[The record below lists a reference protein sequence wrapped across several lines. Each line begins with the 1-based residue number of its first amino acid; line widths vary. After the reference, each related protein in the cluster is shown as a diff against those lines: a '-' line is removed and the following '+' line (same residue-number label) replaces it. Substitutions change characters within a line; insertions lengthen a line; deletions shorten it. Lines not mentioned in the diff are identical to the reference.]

1 MTEHHA
7 ISRRAF
13 TLGLG
18 LAALSPF
25 VSLPETA
32 GLGLPVR
39 AAFAEDAATASVS
52 LDNFVIRLRPAG
64 YFRTASVN
72 QDGNVRGNVCH
83 LFNDGTSSKLIL
95 ENVTTKNDDTN
106 WYAIRTLLNFE
117 EHKKTGYSIWSVDDD
132 SDKDGKVIHVWGG
145 EYDNKPSRAFAF
157 ERQSNGTYIIRDRTV
172 EKETEK
178 KDIKYL
184 AIESN
189 GEDQDNNKIC
199 HKSKSIPW
207 ELELIGYDMKK
218 NDATVSS
225 LDWITYS
232 SYVDGPCWMKYVD
245 DNKFLDELSIPG
257 THDSGTCSVD
267 NDTEPQSSQVKCQ
280 QDYIPTQLLEG
291 IRYFDIRLGKG
302 DDPGIDHGDYY
313 LLKKRRVLY
322 ASFRCHRLLQNVFER
337 KPDRSAHHACITRQ
351 PTKVLRRLSP
361 RFWTTTPNCSIRR
374 AESPRYTRCAE
385 RSFCCVDLGSP
396 ATV

>member
-32 GLGLPVR
+32 APGIPLR
-39 AAFAEDAATASVS
+39 AAFADNTPAPSDS

-132 SDKDGKVIHVWGG
+132 SDKDGK
-145 EYDNKPSRAFAF
+145 S
-157 ERQSNGTYIIRDRTV
+157 STYGAASMTTSPAALLR
-172 EKETEK
+172 
-178 KDIKYL
+178 
-184 AIESN
+184 
-189 GEDQDNNKIC
+189 
-199 HKSKSIPW
+199 
-207 ELELIGYDMKK
+207 
-218 NDATVSS
+218 SS
-225 LDWITYS
+225 
-232 SYVDGPCWMKYVD
+232 V
-245 DNKFLDELSIPG
+245 NQ
-257 THDSGTCSVD
+257 
-267 NDTEPQSSQVKCQ
+267 TEPISSE
-280 QDYIPTQLLEG
+280 TA
-291 IRYFDIRLGKG
+291 RSR
-302 DDPGIDHGDYY
+302 
-313 LLKKRRVLY
+313 KKP
-322 ASFRCHRLLQNVFER
+322 R
-337 KPDRSAHHACITRQ
+337 KKT
-351 PTKVLRRLSP
+351 LST
-361 RFWTTTPNCSIRR
+361 WQ
-374 AESPRYTRCAE
+374 
-385 RSFCCVDLGSP
+385 
-396 ATV
+396 

>member
-18 LAALSPF
+18 LAALSPL

-32 GLGLPVR
+32 ALGIGPR
-39 AAFAEDAATASVS
+39 AAFADDAATASVS

-72 QDGNVRGNVCH
+72 EDGNVIGNVCH

-117 EHKKTGYSIWSVDDD
+117 EHKKTGYSIWSVDGD
-132 SDKDGKVIHVWGG
+132 SDKDGKVIHVWSG
-145 EYDNKPSRAFAF
+145 EHDGKPSRSFAF

-218 NDATVSS
+218 TMPRLAASTGSRTAATSMGHV
-225 LDWITYS
+225 
-232 SYVDGPCWMKYVD
+232 G
-245 DNKFLDELSIPG
+245 
-257 THDSGTCSVD
+257 
-267 NDTEPQSSQVKCQ
+267 
-280 QDYIPTQLLEG
+280 
-291 IRYFDIRLGKG
+291 
-302 DDPGIDHGDYY
+302 
-313 LLKKRRVLY
+313 
-322 ASFRCHRLLQNVFER
+322 
-337 KPDRSAHHACITRQ
+337 
-351 PTKVLRRLSP
+351 
-361 RFWTTTPNCSIRR
+361 
-374 AESPRYTRCAE
+374 
-385 RSFCCVDLGSP
+385 
-396 ATV
+396 

>member
-18 LAALSPF
+18 LVALSPF

-132 SDKDGKVIHVWGG
+132 SGKDGKVIHVWRG

-157 ERQSNGTYIIRDRTV
+157 ERQSNGPISS
-172 EKETEK
+172 ETARSRK
-178 KDIKYL
+178 K
-184 AIESN
+184 
-189 GEDQDNNKIC
+189 
-199 HKSKSIPW
+199 PR
-207 ELELIGYDMKK
+207 KK
-218 NDATVSS
+218 T
-225 LDWITYS
+225 
-232 SYVDGPCWMKYVD
+232 
-245 DNKFLDELSIPG
+245 LS
-257 THDSGTCSVD
+257 TW
-267 NDTEPQSSQVKCQ
+267 Q
-280 QDYIPTQLLEG
+280 
-291 IRYFDIRLGKG
+291 
-302 DDPGIDHGDYY
+302 
-313 LLKKRRVLY
+313 
-322 ASFRCHRLLQNVFER
+322 
-337 KPDRSAHHACITRQ
+337 
-351 PTKVLRRLSP
+351 
-361 RFWTTTPNCSIRR
+361 
-374 AESPRYTRCAE
+374 
-385 RSFCCVDLGSP
+385 
-396 ATV
+396 

>member
-18 LAALSPF
+18 LAALSHLQACPKPPCWGI
-25 VSLPETA
+25 SP
-32 GLGLPVR
+32 R
-39 AAFAEDAATASVS
+39 AAFADSTAGPAVS
-52 LDNFVIRLRPAG
+52 LDNFVIRLCPAG

-72 QDGNVRGNVCH
+72 EDGNVIGNVCH

-117 EHKKTGYSIWSVDDD
+117 EHKKTGYSIWSVDGD
-132 SDKDGKVIHVWGG
+132 SDKDGKVIHVWSG

-189 GEDQDNNKIC
+189 GEDRDNNKIC
-199 HKSKSIPW
+199 HKNKSKSIPW
-207 ELELIGYDMKK
+207 ELELVGYEHEK
-218 NDATVSS
+218 
-225 LDWITYS
+225 
-232 SYVDGPCWMKYVD
+232 
-245 DNKFLDELSIPG
+245 E
-257 THDSGTCSVD
+257 
-267 NDTEPQSSQVKCQ
+267 
-280 QDYIPTQLLEG
+280 
-291 IRYFDIRLGKG
+291 
-302 DDPGIDHGDYY
+302 
-313 LLKKRRVLY
+313 
-322 ASFRCHRLLQNVFER
+322 RCH
-337 KPDRSAHHACITRQ
+337 
-351 PTKVLRRLSP
+351 
-361 RFWTTTPNCSIRR
+361 
-374 AESPRYTRCAE
+374 
-385 RSFCCVDLGSP
+385 G
-396 ATV
+396 